1 MKKIL
6 LSSGLIVFM
15 AAVVMSATGAFFSDT
30 ETSTGNTF
38 TAGALDLKV
47 DSQSHFNGLVCVVDG
62 DVSTWQNPV
71 GADPVGPEH
80 YPQPGDPCGGTWAEN
95 DLLPG
100 AAFRF
105 FNFDDLKPG
114 DEGEN
119 TISLHVTDNDAWG
132 CFIVDR
138 VSDLDVTCTEPE
150 GESTDP
156 ECSVNVNAPGA
167 GELGAALTFDA
178 WLDEGSIPGFQC
190 NNPGDIATAGASC
203 AADPLEGDNILN
215 GVEVLFWNDETV
227 DEVSEGPFAMSE
239 VLAAAN
245 VAHACTTQTGH
256 TDYGVCHG
264 LADDGRMVGSATYY
278 WGLAWNIPETAG
290 NEIQTDSLVM
300 DMVFE
305 IEQHRNNPNFTCTP
319 PVEPTT
325 GTVTLDKIVTF
336 TNLAIAGV
344 DVNDYT
350 LHLTGPGGDH
360 ILTDEAP
367 FPGLTPGAYV
377 VSEVYS
383 GDPANATSTV
393 VFSGSCTEIDTTD
406 TATLNVVAGINPT
419 CTITNSVST
428 TTPI

>member
-47 DSQSHFNGLVCVVDG
+47 DSQSHFNGLVCVVNG
-62 DVSTWQNPV
+62 QESTWQVPQ
-71 GADPVGPEH
+71 GGQPVGPEH
-80 YPQPGDPCGGTWAEN
+80 YPQPGMPCTGTWAES
-95 DLLPG
+95 DLIEDSL
-100 AAFRF
+100 AFRF

-114 DEGEN
+114 DDGEN

-138 VSDLDVTCTEPE
+138 VSDLDINCTEPE
-150 GESTDP
+150 SEDADDVSCVADIAA
-156 ECSVNVNAPGA
+156 E

-178 WLDEGSIPGFQC
+178 WLDEGSVPGFQC
-190 NNPGDIATAGASC
+190 NNPGDGASAGASC
-203 AADPLEGDNILN
+203 VADPLEGDNILN

-227 DEVSEGPFAMSE
+227 DEVSEGPFALSD
-239 VLAAAN
+239 VLSGAYT
-245 VAHACTTQTGH
+245 AHACTDATGH
-256 TDYGVCHG
+256 TEYGACHG
-264 LADDGRMVGSATYY
+264 LASDGRMVGSATYY

-319 PVEPTT
+319 PVEPIT
-325 GTVTLDKIVTF
+325 GTITVNKSVSF
-336 TNLAIAGV
+336 TDQQIAGV
-344 DVNDYT
+344 EVNDFE
-350 LHLTGPGGDH
+350 LHLVGPSGDVVV
-360 ILTDEAP
+360 IDETASGALL
-367 FPGLTPGAYV
+367 PGVYT

-383 GDPANATSTV
+383 NVPSGVTWDAQ
-393 VFSGSCTEIDTTD
+393 FSGSCTDDGQTGTVN
-406 TATLNVVAGINPT
+406 LVAGQNLV
-419 CTITNSVST
+419 CDLNNAVSVVN
-428 TTPI
+428 